1 LDDKSHTKVDA
12 DNFTVFRKTVKR
24 RAYEDVVDQ
33 IERAILRGE
42 LKKQERLPSERD
54 LIVQFGV
61 SRATI
66 REALRVLQSRG
77 LIEVRHGDPGGPIVR
92 ADPGASVTSV
102 LSSLFHAE
110 RLSLADVIQFRMIV
124 ESAAAGF
131 AATASKEAI
140 SAIRE
145 AYHRMEKTTTLEEQ
159 FQCDVL
165 FHRRIAEAGSNPLFA
180 LVVDALHQFNSIA
193 TWQSK
198 RPLDKARRDTLAVHG
213 LILDA
218 IEAGDSERAA
228 ELSRHH
234 LAKSYEPI
242 IGPIDR
248 QRLERIVPK
257 WK

>member
-1 LDDKSHTKVDA
+1 LDEGTPGSS
-12 DNFTVFRKTVKR
+12 TVFRKTVKR

-33 IERAILRGE
+33 IERAVLRGE
-42 LKKQERLPSERD
+42 LKKQGRLPSERD

-77 LIEVRHGDPGGPIVR
+77 LIEVRHGDPAGPIIR

-102 LSSLFHAE
+102 VNSLFNAE
-110 RLSLADVIQFRMIV
+110 QLTLTDVIQFRMIV
-124 ESAAAGF
+124 ESAAAGL

-140 SAIRE
+140 ASIRS
-145 AYHRMEKTTTLEEQ
+145 AYHQMEKTTTPEEQ

-165 FHRRIAEAGSNPLFA
+165 FHRRIAEASGNPLCA
-180 LVVDALHQFNSIA
+180 LIVDALHQFNSIA

-198 RPLDKARRDTLAVHG
+198 RPLDQARRNTLYVHG
-213 LILDA
+213 LILAA
-218 IEAGDSERAA
+218 IEAGDAEKAA
-228 ELSRHH
+228 DLSRYH
-234 LAKSYEPI
+234 LAQAYEPI
-242 IGPIDR
+242 IGSLER
-248 QRLERIVPK
+248 QRLEHIVPK